1 MIKINRTV
9 SLLLALSLLGA
20 LLAGCAG
27 SSADRCV
34 KVEGDTISIP
44 SMRISF
50 SFPAPWFVVTD
61 EELDAISQN
70 KDLLNDYVDVEGSLV
85 HSRPET
91 YTAEQVLLLNGK
103 TLETCRISAKEDLN
117 EYSLE
122 SFASSLFDR
131 MQEDMEEISLPQT
144 WSIGKYKGYTISAV
158 PTDSPIHYKYY
169 YLHEKSTFV
178 EIITGGYSDHVKA
191 EDIIES

>member
-1 MIKINRTV
+1 MIKINRIV

-70 KDLLNDYVDVEGSLV
+70 KDLLNDYVDVEGNLI

-91 YTAEQVLLLNGK
+91 YTAEQVLLLNGMNTVWK
-103 TLETCRISAKEDLN
+103 ALPLPCLIGCRRIWKKFLCRRLGALGNIRAIRSVLCPRILPFIINTIIYMKKALLWK
-117 EYSLE
+117 
-122 SFASSLFDR
+122 SSQAD
-131 MQEDMEEISLPQT
+131 I
-144 WSIGKYKGYTISAV
+144 
-158 PTDSPIHYKYY
+158 PT
-169 YLHEKSTFV
+169 T
-178 EIITGGYSDHVKA
+178 
-191 EDIIES
+191 

>member
-1 MIKINRTV
+1 MIKINRIV

-70 KDLLNDYVDVEGSLV
+70 KDLLNDY
-85 HSRPET
+85 
-91 YTAEQVLLLNGK
+91 VLLLNGK

-191 EDIIES
+191 IES

>member
-1 MIKINRTV
+1 M
-9 SLLLALSLLGA
+9 GA

-70 KDLLNDYVDVEGSLV
+70 KDLLNDYVDVEGNLV